1 MQQDAKCVPH
11 YGIRKLSI
19 GVASVLLGMVFYM
32 QNGTVHADVNPSVS
46 TGSDSVNVVNKDSGT
61 SGSAGASNTPTGV
74 GSVNSGVGSANSAG
88 SIVSTGNTTDSTV
101 ANQASVSPVDG
112 TTKHANNAD
121 LAASEPESA
130 IPASQVNVGTDTSN
144 AISSLP
150 PASHHQSA
158 ATNEQ
163 ANHET
168 NNLQLQTVALNQ
180 RQPINTALTDEKAV
194 NKVPNEQA
202 VSGEPVNNEAWQNVP
217 TNVTPG
223 SNQVNSQNFDP
234 SQLSFKDG
242 NPVTVSSA
250 DGRYTLNW
258 QPVITGNSGTESWN
272 ADRHTTLAVSANVQA
287 GDVLQLA
294 IGQNSTVRL
303 DGDNLASSWGTLNV
317 QQWKQSDPNDVYTTR
332 TIFTYTFKKNR

>member
-1 MQQDAKCVPH
+1 MIFSSRGVILVSRKNIKYKAQQDAKCVPH

-19 GVASVLLGMVFYM
+19 GVASVLLGTVFYM

-46 TGSDSVNVVNKDSGT
+46 AGNDSVNVVNKDSGT
-61 SGSAGASNTPTGV
+61 SGSPVASSTSIGVSSVVSSGDATNSMVTSQTSGSPVEGTNKQASNAV
-74 GSVNSGVGSANSAG
+74 
-88 SIVSTGNTTDSTV
+88 
-101 ANQASVSPVDG
+101 
-112 TTKHANNAD
+112 

-194 NKVPNEQA
+194 NKVPNE
-202 VSGEPVNNEAWQNVP
+202 
-217 TNVTPG
+217 
-223 SNQVNSQNFDP
+223 
-234 SQLSFKDG
+234 
-242 NPVTVSSA
+242 
-250 DGRYTLNW
+250 
-258 QPVITGNSGTESWN
+258 
-272 ADRHTTLAVSANVQA
+272 
-287 GDVLQLA
+287 
-294 IGQNSTVRL
+294 
-303 DGDNLASSWGTLNV
+303 
-317 QQWKQSDPNDVYTTR
+317 
-332 TIFTYTFKKNR
+332 